1 MSFPTSHKTVFVM
14 DHTLT
19 ASSGVKLEM
28 DSFTKSRSVS
38 GGGCSSSSS
47 QPMSQ
52 LMNLIPLLPVSK
64 SLWTCAVEAITEYC
78 RIVWDIFPG
87 SRLIR
92 FIAVDKTVHKLSS
105 WNLEDQS
112 LTSLMNS
119 FMMLGPPKSASS
131 SKPDLLKGLKA
142 ATEALTEP
150 SAIQHEKR
158 TSLTEN
164 ATKVLNKG
172 RIILVTKVE
181 TEDDVKAM
189 KEKFHDA
196 LLHMNKTAAA
206 TDTQMAIN
214 HCDLVILNLWPEG
227 SGCPIPKRSW
237 PDVSTIMSCELT
249 NIQGGTTLAAKLC
262 NLVLKH
268 YDLAS
273 TTVTGIPMK
282 EEQNAS
288 SSANYDVELFHPA
301 AAHAAILKGIPAET
315 AHLKTYRE
323 GTDYETVTLKW
334 CTPRSNAST
343 ELQHCSSAY
352 RITSVDVNSRPS
364 SCLTNFLLGGRW
376 VMLEM
381 PRKSGSKVI
390 SHMLACH
397 GGDIY
402 IHTMYTSRSILE
414 DPPSISEGCGGRVT
428 DYRIPDFGELIKA
441 NRLAPYPESTMD
453 SDDNTTPLER
463 NREQLSRHTKYWPIT
478 LSSTSLFTLGP
489 QIEPLTTLMLKDT
502 LNEDE
507 AGECKRVIR
516 SLMNMEARG
525 DPLPSPMAGQR
536 GKGMK
541 REDQYRAVW
550 TELEQ
555 YLQLHLHSAAHEK
568 VLECFMECHN
578 KIATPEY
585 KSDDKVDIDQ
595 ALKELDE
602 YNYMTEREKA
612 EFNQSTGTKHTPADL
627 TIPDS
632 KRRRTAP
639 PPLAPMGRSSGV
651 NLLTLWENKVAS
663 EQSRRCLEFQGR
675 LKAEENITKLYVNL
689 QKDKDKDEGARKK

>member
-1 MSFPTSHKTVFVM
+1 MSFPASHKTVFVL

-19 ASSGVKLEM
+19 ASSGVKLEI
-28 DSFTKSRSVS
+28 DSFSKSRSGNS
-38 GGGCSSSSS
+38 NNQPQS
-47 QPMSQ
+47 QP
-52 LMNLIPLLPVSK
+52 MNLIPLLPVTK

-105 WNLEDQS
+105 WNLEDQC
-112 LTSLMNS
+112 LTSLMNA
-119 FMMLGPPKSASS
+119 FMALGPAKNIGGN
-131 SKPDLLKGLKA
+131 KLDLIKGVKA
-142 ATEALTEP
+142 AIEALTKP
-150 SAIQHEKR
+150 SAVQHEKR

-172 RIILVTKVE
+172 RIILVTKLDSE
-181 TEDDVKAM
+181 EEVKNI
-189 KEKFHDA
+189 KEKFHGT
-196 LLHMNKTAAA
+196 LLYMNKNAAA
-206 TDTQMAIN
+206 TDNLMAIN

-227 SGCPIPKRSW
+227 PPCPMPIKSW
-237 PDVSTIMSCELT
+237 PDVSTIVSCEYT
-249 NIQGGTTLAAKLC
+249 NIQCGTALAPKLC

-301 AAHAAILKGIPAET
+301 AAHAAILKGIPSET

-334 CTPRSNAST
+334 CTPRSNASM

-364 SCLTNFLLGGRW
+364 SCLTNFLLNGRW

-441 NRLAPYPESTMD
+441 NKLAPFPAPTSESEE
-453 SDDNTTPLER
+453 NLTPLER
-463 NREQLSRHTKYWPIT
+463 SREQLNRHTKYWPIT
-478 LSSTSLFTLGP
+478 LSSTSLFNLGP
-489 QIEPLTTLMLKDT
+489 QIEPLAALML
-502 LNEDE
+502 EDNLTDDE
-507 AGECKRVIR
+507 VVECKQVILY
-516 SLMNMEARG
+516 LMNMEARG

-550 TELEQ
+550 AELEQ
-555 YLQLHLHSAAHEK
+555 YLQLHLHTPAHEK
-568 VLECFMECHN
+568 VLECLMECHN
-578 KIATPEY
+578 KAATPEY
-585 KSDDKVDIDQ
+585 KGDEKVDIDQ
-595 ALKELDE
+595 ALKELDDC
-602 YNYMTEREKA
+602 NYVADRDKA
-612 EFNQSTGTKHTPADL
+612 EFGSGGGGKHTAGDL
-627 TIPDS
+627 SLPDS
-632 KRRRTAP
+632 KRRRTVP
-639 PPLAPMGRSSGV
+639 PPLAPMSRSSGM
-651 NLLTLWENKVAS
+651 NLLTLWENKVSS
-663 EQSRRCLEFQGR
+663 EESRRCLEFQGR
-675 LKAEENITKLYVNL
+675 VKSEDNVTKLYVNL
-689 QKDKDKDEGARKK
+689 QKDKDKDEVPRKK